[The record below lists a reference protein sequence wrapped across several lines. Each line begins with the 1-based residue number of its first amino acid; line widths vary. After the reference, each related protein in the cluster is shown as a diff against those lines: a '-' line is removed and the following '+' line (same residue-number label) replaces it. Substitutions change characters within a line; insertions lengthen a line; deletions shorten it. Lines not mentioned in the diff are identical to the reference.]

1 MINNKVRGKIK
12 MKTLIHFSEF
22 IDLLSQNNSSLYKQD
37 ILKSYKY
44 DEDVKYYLNYIFNPY
59 LITGIGAKKLKK
71 TTDEL
76 CGLFLNKAQNSTVKD
91 LLEFIL
97 HNNTGTDKVLQEI
110 AAFKENLFTK
120 YYAYGAEYLGHFLT
134 LLDQIITKDVKL
146 GVNVKT
152 INKCMDNFLP
162 EFNVQLANKYFDDPS
177 RIEGKEFALT
187 TKIDGCRIIALK
199 ENNKVSFYSRQ
210 GQIYEGLVDLE
221 EEMFEK
227 IPDNICLDGELTLL
241 DASGLDS
248 KNQYKQ
254 TIKLCRKDGV
264 KHGLR
269 MLVFDCMTAKQFRD
283 QNCETSYTSRRE
295 TLEQIFNSAFFT
307 YFKLLPILYKGT
319 DTSLIT
325 YWLNKNV
332 SAGEEGVMINVC
344 DAPYHFD
351 RSWDLQKVKK
361 MNSYDLQIIG
371 FEEGTGKFVNTLGA
385 ILCKYK
391 DDNVVKCGS
400 GFDIPIRDLI
410 WKNKEAYMN
419 RVAEIQYFEETV
431 NQNGGASLRFPVFI
445 DIRDDKSVA
454 DF

>member
-1 MINNKVRGKIK
+1 ME
-12 MKTLIHFSEF
+12 TLIHFSEF
-22 IDLLSQNNSSLYKQD
+22 VDLLAQSNSSLYKQD
-37 ILKSYKY
+37 ILKSYKD
-44 DEDVKYYLNYIFNPY
+44 DEVVKYYLNYIFNPY
-59 LITGIGAKKLKK
+59 LITGIGAKKLKRAA
-71 TTDEL
+71 DEL
-76 CGLFLNKAQNSTVKD
+76 CEPSANKEQNNTIKD

-97 HNNTGTDKVLQEI
+97 QNNTGADKVLQEVTI
-110 AAFKENLFTK
+110 FKETLFTK
-120 YYAYGAEYLGHFLT
+120 YYNYGAEYLGHLLT
-134 LLDQIITKDVKL
+134 LLDQIIIKDVKL

-152 INKCMDNFLP
+152 INKCMNNFLP

-199 ENNKVSFYSRQ
+199 ENGKVSFYSRQ
-210 GQIYEGLVDLE
+210 GQPYEGLVDLE
-221 EEMFEK
+221 EEMLEK
-227 IPDNICLDGELTLL
+227 MPDNICLDGELTLL

-269 MLVFDCMTAKQFRD
+269 MLVFDCMTAGQFRN
-283 QNCETSYTSRRE
+283 QSCETPHTSRRE
-295 TLEQIFNSAFFT
+295 ILDQIFNSVFFT

-351 RSWDLQKVKK
+351 RNWDLQKVKK

-385 ILCKYK
+385 ILCKYR
-391 DDNVVKCGS
+391 DENVVKCGS
-400 GFDIPIRDLI
+400 GFDIPTRDLI
-410 WKNKEAYMN
+410 WKNREDYIN

-445 DIRDDKSVA
+445 DIRDDKNVA